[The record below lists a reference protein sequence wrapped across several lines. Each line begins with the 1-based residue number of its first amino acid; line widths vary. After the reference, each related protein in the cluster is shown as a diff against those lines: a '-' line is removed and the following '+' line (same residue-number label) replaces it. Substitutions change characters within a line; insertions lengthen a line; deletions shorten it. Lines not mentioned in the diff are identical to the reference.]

1 METSNLK
8 NMLVLKNFPSNI
20 VEEAIIRLKKGSK
33 IKNIQ
38 KIQKIEGAKNDK
50 SKKKVKEKDYIVK
63 EAEMLVNQYI
73 SKMEKQQKET
83 QENQKF
89 QKR

>member
-20 VEEAIIRLKKGSK
+20 VEEAIIIIKQGSK

-38 KIQKIEGAKNDK
+38 KIQKI
-50 SKKKVKEKDYIVK
+50 
-63 EAEMLVNQYI
+63 
-73 SKMEKQQKET
+73 
-83 QENQKF
+83 
-89 QKR
+89 